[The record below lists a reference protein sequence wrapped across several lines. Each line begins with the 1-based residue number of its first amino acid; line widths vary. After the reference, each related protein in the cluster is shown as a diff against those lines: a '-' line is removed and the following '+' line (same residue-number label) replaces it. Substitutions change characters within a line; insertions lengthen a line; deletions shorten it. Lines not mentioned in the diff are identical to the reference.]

1 MKILLIARTI
11 SIKEGQGRY
20 AFSLIEELSKK
31 NKLIVLAYELEGK
44 DNFSNNPNIEI
55 HQIPDLYTLN
65 NFINPIKYFFQTLKF
80 SFKVDLVHILT
91 DFPYYILFCSLPWI
105 KNKPFVISSIGTY
118 GLVSLEKNWRRPFLK
133 LAYRR
138 AKKVICISK
147 FTQKELL
154 KREKL
159 NNTEVISCGV
169 DLNHW
174 HIDYPVSK
182 FEEKAIL
189 GVGGLKDRKGYHI
202 SIAAVGEVKKKY
214 PNLKYYIVGD
224 QSEKK
229 YFDRLKNLVKEYQ
242 LENNVIF
249 LEKISDHDLI
259 KLYHQVNLFLLT
271 SINVGHKF
279 EGFGLVHLEASA
291 CGLPTIGTYNCGAEE
306 AIEEGVS
313 GFLVPQNDIKAT
325 TEAILKI
332 LENKDLAKKIGESGY
347 KMAQE
352 FSWEKITEKYQVIY
366 SQIY

>member
-44 DNFSNNPNIEI
+44 EKFLNNPNIEI
-55 HQIPDLYTLN
+55 RQIPDLYTLN
-65 NFINPIKYFFQTLKF
+65 NFIGPIKYFFQTLRF

-105 KNKPFVISSIGTY
+105 KNKQFILSSIGTY

-133 LAYRR
+133 LAYQR
-138 AKKVICISK
+138 AKKIICISK

-159 NNTEVISCGV
+159 DNTKVISCGV
-169 DLNHW
+169 DFNHW
-174 HIDYPVSK
+174 QINYPVSK
-182 FEEKAIL
+182 FKEKAIL

-214 PNLKYYIVGD
+214 HDLKYYIVGD

-229 YFDRLKNLVKEYQ
+229 YFDRLKDLVKEYH

-249 LEKISDHDLI
+249 LEKISDNDLV
-259 KLYHQVNLFLLT
+259 KLYHQVDLFLLT

-279 EGFGLVHLEASA
+279 EGFGLVYLEASA
-291 CGLPTIGTYNCGAEE
+291 CGLPVIGTYNCGAEE
-306 AIEEGVS
+306 AIIEGVS
-313 GFLVPQNDIKAT
+313 GFLVPQNDTKAT

-332 LENKDLAKKIGESGY
+332 LENKDLAKQIGENGL
-347 KMAQE
+347 KMAKE
-352 FSWEKITEKYQVIY
+352 LSWEKIAEKYQSIY
-366 SQIY
+366 SQIH